1 MTERFLKDIR
11 KTIRK
16 NIVVAI
22 NLIRYTSTY
31 ADEYQLLLLEV
42 PFFYGLAIFSVL
54 DVKAPF
60 FVISNNMGQ
69 KLSTLTS

>member
-42 PFFYGLAIFSVL
+42 PFFHGLAIFSVL
-54 DVKAPF
+54 DVKALF
-60 FVISNNMGQ
+60 FVFSNNMGQ